1 MYFIIQ
7 ISEYMLLSHIMH
19 FVNFWWVILLNNV
32 ILTWLMKTVD
42 QNAWTIKIIGHY
54 DCWTRN
60 QRFWVKPRFFFPAFS
75 DQLASVCINLLVS
88 TSKTETWMQETKVL
102 MSSLSLCF
110 TSQAKNLEMSQV
122 SLPLTTPNLPLR
134 QLVESISR
142 IEMCAVLLFLPHL
155 LLSTQT
161 PVWSSFVHTPS
172 CFSVHCLMISSVL
185 ESNHVALSLGNLQGS
200 VLSQRA
206 VLPVIRKLSA
216 CCSCLDSGFPSCI
229 LPQWMFYILRS
240 SLFFWLCA

>member
-102 MSSLSLCF
+102 MSSLSLASLLKLRTWKCPKSVF
-110 TSQAKNLEMSQV
+110 L
-122 SLPLTTPNLPLR
+122 LPLPICH
-134 QLVESISR
+134 SDS
-142 IEMCAVLLFLPHL
+142 LLN
-155 LLSTQT
+155 
-161 PVWSSFVHTPS
+161 PS
-172 CFSVHCLMISSVL
+172 L
-185 ESNHVALSLGNLQGS
+185 E
-200 VLSQRA
+200 
-206 VLPVIRKLSA
+206 
-216 CCSCLDSGFPSCI
+216 
-229 LPQWMFYILRS
+229 
-240 SLFFWLCA
+240 